1 MKIAQVNLG
10 LLPIPPNG
18 WGAVEKITWTYFLEL
33 QKLGHEVTIPYINE
47 VNRGEYDIVH
57 VHAWNHALEMKEKGI
72 PYIFSCHDHHAYIYG
87 KDSIVYKNNLE
98 AMKHAKLAI
107 VPAEYLVE
115 YFENVPVYL
124 QHGVSRNE
132 FKLNTPNSK
141 KKLLCVGNNGL
152 IDQKTFDRKG
162 FRYAI
167 ESAKIL
173 NMEITV
179 VGPTNV
185 NKQYFEENSDLL
197 SENVT
202 ILYDLDDNQL
212 QEVYR
217 THDILIH
224 ATSVEAGHP
233 PLTILEAASSGLPV
247 ITTDCS
253 GDLHVTKIKRDVE
266 SVVSGI
272 KYVLEN
278 YDLEREKTLDSVEK
292 YDWQSVVGILNELYE
307 KNIVMDMRNSAL
319 NVYNNAKRVF
329 SSNRIEINFVDGPFV
344 EVLGSDEQNYK
355 VDFIDFDKDET
366 VFSTNISN
374 NTWARSNR
382 KWFTNWM
389 IEITS
394 SNGSKF
400 QHKFDAKGRRVYI
413 VFESSSVGDTLAWLP
428 YVEEFRKEHQCE
440 MIVSTFMNHLF
451 KDQYSEIEFVD
462 PGISVH
468 NLYALYRLGIF
479 YNEDGIDYNR
489 HKTDFKKTSLQEC
502 ATDILGLSFKEI
514 RPRLKKSEPI
524 KSKKPYVCIATH
536 STAQSKYWNNSD
548 GWQQV
553 VDYVKSIG
561 YDVYLL
567 SKEQDGYM
575 GNKNPVGVITT
586 NEKTLEEIIPLLL
599 GSKGFIG
606 LSSGITWLSW
616 ALNVPTVMISGF
628 SEPYQEMMDVERVI
642 NEEVC
647 HGCFARHL
655 FDKGDW
661 NWCPD
666 HKGTERQ
673 FECSKSI
680 TFEMVRPKIDKILS
694 K

>member
-47 VNRGEYDIVH
+47 ISRGDYDIVH
-57 VHAWNHALEMKEKGI
+57 VHAWNHALEMKSKGI
-72 PYIFSCHDHHAYIYG
+72 PYVFSCHDHHVYIYG
-87 KDSIVYKNNLE
+87 KDSVVYKNNLE
-98 AMKHAKLAI
+98 AMKYAELAI

-115 YFENVPVYL
+115 YFENIPMYL
-124 QHGVSRNE
+124 QHGVSRSD
-132 FKLNTPNSK
+132 FKLNSPNSK

-167 ESAKIL
+167 EAAKIL
-173 NMEITV
+173 GMEITV

-212 QEVYR
+212 QKIYR

-278 YDLEREKTLDSVEK
+278 YDLERKKTLDSVEK

-319 NVYNNAKRVF
+319 NVYNNTKRVF

-586 NEKTLEEIIPLLL
+586 NKKTLEEIIPLLL

-642 NEEVC
+642 NEDVC

>member
-57 VHAWNHALEMKEKGI
+57 VHAWNHALEMKEKEI

-132 FKLNTPNSK
+132 FKLNTPNLK

-197 SENVT
+197 DENVT
-202 ILYDLDDNQL
+202 ILYDLDDNEL
-212 QEVYR
+212 QEIYR

-253 GDLHVTKIKRDVE
+253 GDLHVTKIKRDVD

-278 YDLEREKTLDSVEK
+278 YDLERKKTLDSVQK
-292 YDWQSVVGILNELYE
+292 YDWQQVVGILNELYE

-451 KDQYSEIEFVD
+451 KYQYPEIEFVD
-462 PGISVH
+462 PGTSVY

-642 NEEVC
+642 NKEVC

-666 HKGTERQ
+666 HKGTNRQ
-673 FECSKSI
+673 FECTKSI

-694 K
+694 I

>member
-1 MKIAQVNLG
+1 
-10 LLPIPPNG
+10 
-18 WGAVEKITWTYFLEL
+18 
-33 QKLGHEVTIPYINE
+33 
-47 VNRGEYDIVH
+47 
-57 VHAWNHALEMKEKGI
+57 
-72 PYIFSCHDHHAYIYG
+72 
-87 KDSIVYKNNLE
+87 
-98 AMKHAKLAI
+98 
-107 VPAEYLVE
+107 
-115 YFENVPVYL
+115 
-124 QHGVSRNE
+124 
-132 FKLNTPNSK
+132 
-141 KKLLCVGNNGL
+141 
-152 IDQKTFDRKG
+152 
-162 FRYAI
+162 
-167 ESAKIL
+167 
-173 NMEITV
+173 MEITV

-197 SENVT
+197 DENVT
-202 ILYDLDDNQL
+202 ILYDLDDNEL
-212 QEVYR
+212 QEIYR

-253 GDLHVTKIKRDVE
+253 GDLHVTKIKRDVD

-278 YDLEREKTLDSVEK
+278 YDLERKKTLDSVQK
-292 YDWQSVVGILNELYE
+292 YDWQQVVGILNELYE

-451 KDQYSEIEFVD
+451 KYQYPEIEFVD
-462 PGISVH
+462 PGTSVY

-642 NEEVC
+642 NKEVC

-666 HKGTERQ
+666 HKGTNRQ
-673 FECSKSI
+673 FECTKSI

-694 K
+694 I

>member
-197 SENVT
+197 DENVT

-212 QEVYR
+212 QEIYR

-253 GDLHVTKIKRDVE
+253 GDLHVTKIKRDVD
-266 SVVSGI
+266 SVISGI

-278 YDLEREKTLDSVEK
+278 YDLERKKTLDSVQK
-292 YDWQSVVGILNELYE
+292 YDWQQVVGILNELYE

-355 VDFIDFDKDET
+355 VDFIDFDNGET
-366 VFSTNISN
+366 IFSTNISN

-389 IEITS
+389 IEFTS

-451 KDQYSEIEFVD
+451 KDQYPEIEFVD
-462 PGISVH
+462 PGTSVH
-468 NLYALYRLGIF
+468 NLYGLYRLGIF

-514 RPRLKKSEPI
+514 RPRLKKSKPI

-642 NEEVC
+642 NKEVC

-666 HKGTERQ
+666 HKGTNRQ
-673 FECSKSI
+673 FECTKSI
-680 TFEMVRPKIDKILS
+680 TFEMVQPKIDKILS